1 MRIHFYHSLFGLLT
15 FFLSSISLK
24 AQELTV
30 TDSETRQP
38 LDEVSVW
45 SAVPASFG
53 LTNAQGKL
61 DLTDFQGATKVQI
74 ARLGYEPL
82 TSSYDELQQVG
93 FNLALKPSA
102 LSTKS
107 AVVISANR
115 WLNSPRFVPA
125 RLAVI
130 PRSSIYLMNPQTA
143 ADLLAQSGEVF
154 VQKSQQ
160 GGGSPMIRGFATN
173 RLLYSVD
180 GVRMNTAIFRGGNIQ
195 NVISLDALALES
207 AEVLFGPGS
216 VLYGSDA
223 IGAVMRFETLKPRF
237 ATTDAQIVN
246 GSATSRYASASNE
259 LTVHADVNVAN
270 RKWSY
275 LSSFTHSRFGDM
287 RMGRFGPQEYLRPF
301 FVQRVDSADQVV
313 QNTDPLVQ
321 TPGGYRQL
329 NLMQKLAWKPSSSW
343 QVDYAFHYSETSDYA
358 RYDRLIATQ
367 SNGLPLFAVWNYGPQ
382 TWMMNQLTVEH
393 RQTRALFDQFSARA
407 AWQQFGESRIDRR
420 FNQNR
425 LRTQQEDVQAYSI
438 NFDFVKHIGKHQFQ
452 YGAEWVNNQVQ
463 SNGSALNIATGAPIA
478 VPDRYPAATWN
489 SAAIYAHYSYRWGKS
504 ILLNAAARA
513 NFYSLNADF
522 TRHLPFF
529 PFDFTQTQL
538 QNQALTGSLGM
549 VYSPKETLRVYA
561 SLSNAFRAPNV
572 DDIGKIFELGD
583 AEVVVPNP
591 QLAAE
596 TAWNAEL
603 GLDIRPFDWLRFE
616 ISAFYTYLDRALVRR
631 PFQVDGQDSL
641 MFDGQLSQIFA
652 IQNAAFARV
661 QGLQGSV
668 ELSPGHGFLF
678 LSRFNWQVGEEQMDN
693 GELSPSRH
701 AAPGFG
707 LSRLAYSQKAW
718 QFQAEVVYSA
728 ALSFDQLNV
737 EEQLKPELY
746 ARDNWGRPY
755 SPSWYSLNLRF
766 RVNFHPQMSLSA
778 GVENLSD
785 QRYRP
790 YSSGMAA
797 AGRNLI
803 CSLQLKF

>member
-1 MRIHFYHSLFGLLT
+1 MSFSVFRFFYWLNAFLLSVVSVKAQLLT
-15 FFLSSISLK
+15 I
-24 AQELTV
+24 
-30 TDSETRQP
+30 TDSETKLP

-45 SAVPASFG
+45 SNVPAAYG
-53 LTNAQGKL
+53 LTNAQGQL
-61 DLTDFQGATKVQI
+61 EVGTFEGSTKMLI
-74 ARLGYEPL
+74 ARLGYEAI
-82 TSSYDELQQVG
+82 TFSYADIQQQG
-93 FNLALKPSA
+93 FQLALKPST

-125 RLAVI
+125 RVSVI
-130 PRSSIYLMNPQTA
+130 ARSSINLMNPQTA
-143 ADLLAQSGEVF
+143 ADLLAQTGEVF

-195 NVISLDALALES
+195 NVISLDALSLES

-237 ATTDAQIVN
+237 STGDAEIIS
-246 GSATSRYASASNE
+246 GSATTRYASASNE

-301 FVQRVDSADQVV
+301 FVQRVDSADQLV
-313 QNTDPLVQ
+313 QNPDPLVQ
-321 TPGGYRQL
+321 TPGGYQQL
-329 NLMQKLAWKPSSSW
+329 NLMQKLAWRPNSAW
-343 QVDYAFHYSETSDYA
+343 QIDYAFHYSETSEYA

-367 SNGLPLFAVWNYGPQ
+367 NNGLPLFAVWNYGPQ
-382 TWMMNQLTVEH
+382 TWMMNQITIDH
-393 RQTRALFDQFSARA
+393 RKARKLFDQFSARL

-425 LRTQQEDVQAYSI
+425 LRTQQEEVQAYSV
-438 NFDFVKHIGKHQFQ
+438 NFDFVKHIGKHQLQ
-452 YGAEWVNNQVQ
+452 YGAEWVFNNVQ
-463 SNGSALNIATGAPIA
+463 SNGSAVNIATGAPIA
-478 VPDRYPAATWN
+478 VPDRYPSAQWN
-489 SAAIYAHYSYRWGKS
+489 SAAVYAHYSYRWGNS
-504 ILLNAAARA
+504 VMLNAAARA
-513 NFYSLNADF
+513 NFYSLTADF
-522 TRHLPFF
+522 TRHLSFF
-529 PFDFTQTQL
+529 PFNFSQTQL
-538 QNQALTGSLGM
+538 QNQALTGSLGI
-549 VYSPKETLRVYA
+549 VYSPKETLRLYA

-572 DDIGKIFELGD
+572 DDIGKIFEFGE

-596 TAWNAEL
+596 TAWNAEF
-603 GLDIRPFDWLRFE
+603 GLDLRPAKWLRFE
-616 ISAFYTYLDRALVRR
+616 LSAYYTYLDRALVRR
-631 PFQVDGQDSL
+631 PFQIDGQDSL
-641 MFDGQLSQIFA
+641 LFDGQLSQIFA

-661 QGLQGSV
+661 HGLQGSI
-668 ELSPGHGFLF
+668 EISPGGGFLL
-678 LSRFNWQVGEEQMDN
+678 LSQYNWQRGEEQMDN

-707 LSRLAYSQKAW
+707 LSRLSYGQKTW
-718 QFQAEVVYSA
+718 QFQTEVVYNAS
-728 ALSFDQLNV
+728 LSFDRLNV
-737 EEQLKPELY
+737 EEQFKPELY
-746 ARDNWGRPY
+746 ARDALGRPF

-766 RVNFHPQMSLSA
+766 RVNVQSQLSLSA
-778 GVENLSD
+778 GIENLSD

-797 AGRNLI
+797 AGRNLV